1 MARGFK
7 KDSNP
12 FAALDEDFKTAIESG
27 TDQEIRNKVSEVAFN
42 EQENQRMKAEDIQLQ
57 EAKAA
62 AKEAGEQ
69 YAEATKMNK
78 LRIKYAFSVLDARG
92 KV

>member
-1 MARGFK
+1 MARPK

-12 FAALDEDFKTAIESG
+12 FAALDEDFRTAIESG
-27 TDQEIRNKVSEVAFN
+27 TDDEIRRKVSDVAFN
-42 EQENQRMKAEDIQLQ
+42 EQENQRMKAEDMQLQ

-69 YAEATKMNK
+69 YSDASKMNK
-78 LRIKYAFSVLDARG
+78 LRIRYAFSVLDARG